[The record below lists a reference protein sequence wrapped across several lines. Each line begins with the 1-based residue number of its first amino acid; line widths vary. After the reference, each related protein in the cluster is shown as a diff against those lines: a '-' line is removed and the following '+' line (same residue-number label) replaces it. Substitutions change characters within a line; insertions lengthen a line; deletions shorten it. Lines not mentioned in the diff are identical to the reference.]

1 MKKISNKYRHLVIAA
16 LIAAVLI
23 FVDQLSKRIIVATI
37 PYSPYGSEVYYVIP
51 YLFNVTH
58 VRNTGAAFSFGANTS
73 WAMPV
78 FIVMTFVCLA
88 VIIFALVKWGSRS
101 KLLFASLCVIFAGA
115 AGNLIDRLTNFDEA
129 GRRYVVDFIR
139 FTFWPE
145 FACFNFADICVCVGA
160 VMFLIYFLFFEGK
173 KKDA

>member
-1 MKKISNKYRHLVIAA
+1 M
-16 LIAAVLI
+16 
-23 FVDQLSKRIIVATI
+23 
-37 PYSPYGSEVYYVIP
+37 
-51 YLFNVTH
+51 
-58 VRNTGAAFSFGANTS
+58 RNTGAAFSFGANTS

-88 VIIFALVKWGSRS
+88 VIIFALVKWGNRS

-160 VMFLIYFLFFEGK
+160 VRFLIYFLFFEGK